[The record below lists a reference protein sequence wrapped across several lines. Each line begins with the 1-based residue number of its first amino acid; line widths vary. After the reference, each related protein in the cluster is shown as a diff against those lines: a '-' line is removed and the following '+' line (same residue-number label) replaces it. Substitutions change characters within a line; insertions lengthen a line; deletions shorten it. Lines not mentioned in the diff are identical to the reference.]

1 MRTVKQPARMVTVGA
16 VALLALAL
24 PAQAQLFPDNEA
36 RRAIVDLRSQVAADN
51 ERLRAQLAESAR
63 AHAALTEQ
71 LQQQQRQQ
79 LQQQLQQE
87 QQQQQLRRSLIDL
100 SAEIEQLRAEIA
112 RLRGSD
118 EQLAREVAELQ
129 RRQTDL
135 GQTIEE
141 RLRRFEP
148 QRVSVDGREFLAD
161 PAEQREYERAMAT
174 LRGGDF
180 AAAATAF
187 AAFVQRHPGSGY
199 ADSARF
205 WLGNAQYG
213 RRDHAGAITTLR
225 EFIAAAPQ
233 HPRVPEAMLAIANA
247 QIETRDTRGARATLT
262 ELQRA
267 HPRSEAAD
275 AARERLATLR

>member
-1 MRTVKQPARMVTVGA
+1 MALPMSVAAA
-16 VALLALAL
+16 VAAVLLALAV

-36 RRAIVDLRSQVAADN
+36 RRAIVDLRNQVNADN
-51 ERLRAQLAESAR
+51 ERLRAQLAESTR
-63 AHAALTEQ
+63 ANAALSEQ
-71 LQQQQRQQ
+71 LQQH
-79 LQQQLQQE
+79 L

-100 SAEIEQLRAEIA
+100 GAEIEQLRAELA

-118 EQLAREVAELQ
+118 EQLARDLAELQ
-129 RRQTDL
+129 RRQTDAA
-135 GQTIEE
+135 QATEE

-161 PAEQREYERAMAT
+161 PAEQRDYERAMAT

-180 AAAATAF
+180 AAATSALGAF
-187 AAFVQRHPGSGY
+187 LQRHPGSGY

-213 RRDHAGAITTLR
+213 RRDHAAAITTLR

-267 HPRSEAAD
+267 HPRSEAAG

>member
-1 MRTVKQPARMVTVGA
+1 MSVAAA
-16 VALLALAL
+16 VAAVLLALTV

-36 RRAIVDLRSQVAADN
+36 RRAIVDLRSQVNAEH
-51 ERLRAQLAESAR
+51 ERLRAQLAELTR
-63 AHAALTEQ
+63 ANTTLSEQ
-71 LQQQQRQQ
+71 LQQHLQQY
-79 LQQQLQQE
+79 LQQQ

-100 SAEIEQLRAEIA
+100 SAEIEQLRAELA

-118 EQLAREVAELQ
+118 EQLARNLAELQ
-129 RRQTDL
+129 RRQTDVA
-135 GQTIEE
+135 QATEE

-148 QRVSVDGREFLAD
+148 QRVSVDGREFLAE
-161 PAEQREYERAMAT
+161 PAEQRDYERAMAT

-180 AAAATAF
+180 AAATSALGAF
-187 AAFVQRHPGSGY
+187 LQRHPGSGY

-213 RRDHAGAITTLR
+213 RRDHAAAITTLR

-262 ELQRA
+262 ELQRE
-267 HPRSEAAD
+267 HPRSEAAG

>member
-1 MRTVKQPARMVTVGA
+1 MADPVRAAAA
-16 VALLALAL
+16 VAAVLLALLAPAQ
-24 PAQAQLFPDNEA
+24 AQAQLFPDNEA
-36 RRAIVDLRSQVAADN
+36 RRAIVELRNQVSTDN
-51 ERLRAQLAESAR
+51 ERLRAQLAELTR
-63 AHAALTEQ
+63 ANAALAEQ
-71 LQQQQRQQ
+71 LQQQ
-79 LQQQLQQE
+79 L
-87 QQQQQLRRSLIDL
+87 QLRRSLIDL
-100 SAEIEQLRAEIA
+100 GAEIEQLRAELA
-112 RLRGSD
+112 RLRGGD
-118 EQLAREVAELQ
+118 EQLARNLAELQ
-129 RRQTDL
+129 RRQTDFT
-135 GQTIEE
+135 QATEE

-161 PAEQREYERAMAT
+161 PAEQRDYERAMAT

-180 AAAATAF
+180 AAAASALGAF
-187 AAFVQRHPGSGY
+187 LQRHPGSGY

-213 RRDHAGAITTLR
+213 RRDHAAAIATLS
-225 EFIAAAPQ
+225 EFIATAAQ

-267 HPRSEAAD
+267 HPRSEAAG

>member
-1 MRTVKQPARMVTVGA
+1 MTLPMSVAAA
-16 VALLALAL
+16 VAAVLLALTV

-36 RRAIVDLRSQVAADN
+36 RRAIVDLRSQVNAEH
-51 ERLRAQLAESAR
+51 ERLRAQLAELTR
-63 AHAALTEQ
+63 ANAALVEQ
-71 LQQQQRQQ
+71 SQQH
-79 LQQQLQQE
+79 L

-100 SAEIEQLRAEIA
+100 SAEIEQLRAELA

-118 EQLAREVAELQ
+118 EQLARNLAELQ
-129 RRQTDL
+129 RRQTDVA
-135 GQTIEE
+135 QATEE

-148 QRVSVDGREFLAD
+148 QRVSVDGREFLAE
-161 PAEQREYERAMAT
+161 PAEQRDYERAMAT

-180 AAAATAF
+180 AAATSALGAF
-187 AAFVQRHPGSGY
+187 LQRHPGSGY

-213 RRDHAGAITTLR
+213 RRDHAAAITTLR

-262 ELQRA
+262 ELQRE
-267 HPRSEAAD
+267 HPRSEAAG

>member
-1 MRTVKQPARMVTVGA
+1 MTQVARPLRMAATVA
-16 VALLALAL
+16 VALLALAA

-36 RRAIVDLRSQVAADN
+36 RRAIVDLRNQVNADN
-51 ERLRAQLAESAR
+51 ERLRAQLAELTR
-63 AHAALTEQ
+63 ANAALAEQ
-71 LQQQQRQQ
+71 L
-79 LQQQLQQE
+79 

-100 SAEIEQLRAEIA
+100 GAEIEQLRAELA
-112 RLRGSD
+112 RLRGGD
-118 EQLAREVAELQ
+118 EQLARSLAELQ

-135 GQTIEE
+135 AQATEE

-148 QRVSVDGREFLAD
+148 QRVSVDGREFLAE
-161 PAEQREYERAMAT
+161 PAEQRDYERAMAT

-180 AAAATAF
+180 AAAAGALGAF
-187 AAFVQRHPGSGY
+187 LQRHPGSGY

-213 RRDHAGAITTLR
+213 QRDHAAAIATLR

-267 HPRSEAAD
+267 HPRSEAAG